1 MDKETLDQ
9 LMEIKKLY
17 EAGIL
22 TKEEMEAEKAKVL
35 HPTTVVPENNEEQ
48 IAPCDVPQQAISDNN
63 SEEQIDSAD
72 VPHQTISDNNN
83 EEPKSEVLK
92 NRVWFLVGS
101 VVILIFFVAISQN
114 GKCSS
119 SQTYD
124 DYATEVADSDTIAVV
139 EDADEEVAMDEDQ
152 VEYTDATWVGSF
164 TISGS
169 MYRMCQSMALLSLSP
184 SDGTTFTGKIN
195 LMLGNEDNMGR
206 FDFFYG
212 ELTGAIRGELS
223 EDGSSIR
230 IYLEDYNVEE
240 GRMGDLISN
249 EEIQSGQLLFILKYS
264 NYGYEVE
271 PVMAMSSFF
280 DGVADKTQI
289 VKK

>member
-1 MDKETLDQ
+1 MDQQEIDKL
-9 LMEIKKLY
+9 LEIKKLY

-22 TKEEMEAEKAKVL
+22 TKEEMEAEKDKILRPATIV
-35 HPTTVVPENNEEQ
+35 TESTEEQ
-48 IAPCDVPQQAISDNN
+48 SASNDKSQQTTS
-63 SEEQIDSAD
+63 
-72 VPHQTISDNNN
+72 NNN
-83 EEPKSEVLK
+83 
-92 NRVWFLVGS
+92 VGQKPGLS
-101 VVILIFFVAISQN
+101 KDKTWIIVVSIIAVIIIIAIIIRN
-114 GKCSS
+114 GKNPSN
-119 SQTYD
+119 QVYDD
-124 DYATEVADSDTIAVV
+124 DYATEVVDSDTIAVV
-139 EDADEEVAMDEDQ
+139 EDVDEEVAMDEDQ
-152 VEYTDATWVGSF
+152 VEYTDAKDNSDTWVGSF

-169 MYRMCQSMALLSLSP
+169 MYRMCHSMALLSLSP
-184 SDGTTFTGKIN
+184 SDGTTFTGKIT
-195 LMLGNEDNMGR
+195 LMLGNEDDMGK

-212 ELTGAIRGELS
+212 ELTGAVRGDLS

-249 EEIQSGQLLFILKYS
+249 KEIQNGQLLFILKYS